1 MQLTYRLFSA
11 MSAECDLMRRGWWG
25 HMQVRGRG
33 VDDMGRPQATRSA
46 HNLTGYLD
54 RPIVVRRK
62 AGLAEALSQASGRMS
77 FMSSD
82 LSLRGSIH
90 A

>member
-1 MQLTYRLFSA
+1 MTIVCSA
-11 MSAECDLMRRGWWG
+11 QRC
-25 HMQVRGRG
+25 
-33 VDDMGRPQATRSA
+33 
-46 HNLTGYLD
+46 LTGYLD

-77 FMSSD
+77 FMSSN

>member
-1 MQLTYRLFSA
+1 
-11 MSAECDLMRRGWWG
+11 
-25 HMQVRGRG
+25 
-33 VDDMGRPQATRSA
+33 MGRPQATRSA

-77 FMSSD
+77 FMSSN

-90 A
+90 V